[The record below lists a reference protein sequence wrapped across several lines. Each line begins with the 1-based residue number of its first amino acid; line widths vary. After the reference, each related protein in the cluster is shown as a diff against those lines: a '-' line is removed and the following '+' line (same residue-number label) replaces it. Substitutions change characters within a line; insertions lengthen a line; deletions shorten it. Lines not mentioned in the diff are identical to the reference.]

1 MWGKKLSS
9 YVNIYVQDILKCCW
23 IQ

>member
-1 MWGKKLSS
+1 MWGKKLNS
-9 YVNIYVQDILKCCW
+9 YVNIYGQDILKCCW